1 MKVLNYANLAKKIL
15 GLAGLVVAGTVV
27 ALPTSAQVPAAP
39 VEPSLESA
47 PETDAPLPEAAPT
60 SDDVAPTDTP
70 DAVEPTLDGAESTVE
85 EISPDDASTTEEAAE
100 TETPETDPT
109 AETEPAEETPAE
121 AEAPASEET
130 PAEAE
135 APASEEAPAE
145 AEIPAPEEA
154 PGIAATTGTIV
165 DVAAASETFQ
175 TLVSALTE
183 AELAELLGGEG
194 PFTVF
199 APTDEAFAALP
210 EGMLEELLKPENR
223 ELLVQILTYHVV
235 PGAVTSDQLTSGEV
249 ATVEGSPVNVTVSE
263 EAVTVNDANV
273 IEADIPATNGVIH
286 AIDSVILPPA
296 LEQ

>member
-109 AETEPAEETPAE
+109 AETEPA
-121 AEAPASEET
+121 EET

>member
-1 MKVLNYANLAKKIL
+1 MKVLNYANLAKRIL

-39 VEPSLESA
+39 REPSVESV

-60 SDDVAPTDTP
+60 SDDMAPMAP
-70 DAVEPTLDGAESTVE
+70 ADAIESTVEEVESTVE
-85 EISPDDASTTEEAAE
+85 EISPDDASTEEAADTEAVETEVTE
-100 TETPETDPT
+100 TETPVTDDTETEVTETEAPETEPT
-109 AETEPAEETPAE
+109 AETEPT
-121 AEAPASEET
+121 
-130 PAEAE
+130 
-135 APASEEAPAE
+135 EEAPTE

-175 TLVSALTE
+175 TLVAALTE
-183 AELAELLGGEG
+183 AELAEVLEGEG

-210 EGMLEELLKPENR
+210 EGMLDELLKPENR
-223 ELLVQILTYHVV
+223 EMLVQILTYHVV

-249 ATVEGSPVNVTVSE
+249 ATVEGSSVNVAVSE
-263 EAVTVNDANV
+263 DAVTVNDANV
-273 IEADIPATNGVIH
+273 IQADIPATNGVIH
-286 AIDSVILPPA
+286 AIDSVILPPELA
-296 LEQ
+296 Q

>member
-1 MKVLNYANLAKKIL
+1 MKVLNYANLAKRIL

-39 VEPSLESA
+39 VEPSLESV

-60 SDDVAPTDTP
+60 SDDMAPA
-70 DAVEPTLDGAESTVE
+70 DAVESTVEDVESTVE
-85 EISPDDASTTEEAAE
+85 EISPDNATEEATETEAVETEVTE
-100 TETPETDPT
+100 TETPAADDAETEVTETEAPAT
-109 AETEPAEETPAE
+109 EPSAETEPT
-121 AEAPASEET
+121 
-130 PAEAE
+130 
-135 APASEEAPAE
+135 EEAPEE

-175 TLVSALTE
+175 TLVAALTE
-183 AELAELLGGEG
+183 AELAEVLEGEG

-210 EGMLEELLKPENR
+210 EGMLDELLKPENR
-223 ELLVQILTYHVV
+223 EMLVQILTYHVV

-249 ATVEGSPVNVTVSE
+249 ATVEGSSVNVAVSE
-263 EAVTVNDANV
+263 DAVTVNDANV
-273 IEADIPATNGVIH
+273 IQADIPATNGVIH
-286 AIDSVILPPA
+286 AIDSVILPPELA
-296 LEQ
+296 Q